1 MGAFFVYIVKSAVCL
16 AGFFFFFRPV
26 LFGVFLFILPPVAEP

>member
-16 AGFFFFFRPV
+16 AGFF
-26 LFGVFLFILPPVAEP
+26 LFILPPVAEP